1 MLTNN
6 ELDLSRGNSSKDSF
20 LFCYTPKTLSIDAF
34 CGCSL
39 RSGIKIVS
47 ALLLFI
53 AITNFYT
60 VLKEEKLHEMI
71 FSTILS
77 IFYFTTSIYLFL
89 STIYLD
95 YQYAKIGYIF
105 FIFIFLVDTIDFFIA
120 ETFIVYGIFHIYS
133 TYPFLMECLFFFT
146 GLFTMFIEL
155 YMLWISFCFMV
166 HLKLKRL
173 NIVYGDNLGNLL
185 AQ

>member
-47 ALLLFI
+47 ALL
-53 AITNFYT
+53 
-60 VLKEEKLHEMI
+60 
-71 FSTILS
+71 
-77 IFYFTTSIYLFL
+77 
-89 STIYLD
+89 LD

-185 AQ
+185 SQ